1 MYAMT
6 RARWVRSLGRV
17 PDTSLVANDLTGIL
31 ATTGCENELLEVS
44 MKLRRWNRTEEE

>member
-17 PDTSLVANDLTGIL
+17 PDTFLVANHLTGIL
-31 ATTGCENELLEVS
+31 AATGCENELPEES
-44 MKLRRWNRTEEE
+44 MKLQRWNWTEEE